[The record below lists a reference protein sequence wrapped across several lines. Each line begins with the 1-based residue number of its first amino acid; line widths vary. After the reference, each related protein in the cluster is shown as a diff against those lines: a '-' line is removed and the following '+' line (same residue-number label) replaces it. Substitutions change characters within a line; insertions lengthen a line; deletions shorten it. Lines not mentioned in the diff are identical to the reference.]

1 MKKLKTRGIIL
12 SRTDFS
18 EADRIL
24 TFLTPDYGK
33 LRVIAKGVRKIKSK
47 MAGGIE
53 LLSVSDIGFIRGRG
67 EISTL
72 VSTRLIRHYEMIVK
86 HLDRTMAAYEFI
98 KQIDRLTEDEVDEE
112 YFLLLEE
119 AFGAL
124 NEIEIDLSLVQAWFA
139 MQILRMGGRSPNLY
153 NDTNGDKLSLLRVYD
168 FDFSSMAFIEVD
180 DGKFNSN
187 HIKLLRLGFEG
198 KGPSKLRNIEGI
210 NEIIIDIGP
219 LAQTMLKTYI
229 QI

>member
-53 LLSVSDIGFIRGRG
+53 LLSVSDIGFIKGRG
-67 EISTL
+67 ELSTL
-72 VSTRLIRHYEMIVK
+72 ISTRLIKHYEMIVK
-86 HLDRTMAAYEFI
+86 DLDRTMAAYEFI

-124 NEIEIDLSLVQAWFA
+124 NETKISLNLVQAWFA
-139 MQILRMGGRSPNLY
+139 MQILRMGGRSPNLSS
-153 NDTNGDKLSLLRVYD
+153 DTKGDKLSLERDYD
-168 FDFSSMAFIEVD
+168 FDFGTMAFIEVD
-180 DGKFNSN
+180 EGKFNAK
-187 HIKLLRLGFEG
+187 HIKFLRLGFG
-198 KGPSKLRNIEGI
+198 GNVPRKLQNIEGI
-210 NEIIIDIGP
+210 NEIIVDIGP

>member
-1 MKKLKTRGIIL
+1 MKKLKTKGIIL
-12 SRTDFS
+12 KRTNFS

-53 LLSVSDIGFIRGRG
+53 LLSVSDIGFIKGRG

-72 VSTRLIRHYEMIVK
+72 ISTRLIRHYDTIVK
-86 HLDRTMAAYEFI
+86 DLDRTMTAYEFI
-98 KQIDRLTEDEVDEE
+98 RQIDKLTEDEVGEE

-124 NEIEIDLSLVQAWFA
+124 NQTTIDLSLVQSWFA
-139 MQILRMGGRSPNLY
+139 MQMLRLGGRSPNL
-153 NDTNGDKLSLLRVYD
+153 NSDTRGDKLLIERNYD
-168 FDFSSMAFIEVD
+168 FDFGTMAFIQIE
-180 DGKFNSN
+180 DGKFNAK

-198 KGPSKLRNIEGI
+198 RTPDKLQNIEGI
-210 NEIIIDIGP
+210 NELIIDIGP

>member
-1 MKKLKTRGIIL
+1 MKKLKTKGIIL
-12 SRTDFS
+12 NRTDFG

-53 LLSVSDIGFIRGRG
+53 LFSVSDIGFIKGRG

-72 VSTRLIRHYEMIVK
+72 ISTRLIRHYEAIVK
-86 HLDRTMAAYEFI
+86 DLARTMAAYEFI
-98 KQIDRLTEDEVDEE
+98 KQIDKLTEDEVDEE
-112 YFLLLEE
+112 YFLLLQQTFE
-119 AFGAL
+119 AL
-124 NEIEIDLSLVQAWFA
+124 NEVSINLSLIQSWFA
-139 MQILRMGGRSPNLY
+139 MQILRLGGRSPNLL
-153 NDTNGDKLSLLRVYD
+153 NDTNGNKLNIDSDYD
-168 FDFSSMAFIEVD
+168 FDFTSMAFMLID
-180 DGKFNSN
+180 QGHFNAK
-187 HIKLLRLGFEG
+187 HIKFLRLGFEG
-198 KGPSKLRNIEGI
+198 RPPEKLQNIEGI
-210 NEIIIDIGP
+210 NELIIDIAP

>member
-12 SRTDFS
+12 NRTDFS

-53 LLSVSDIGFIRGRG
+53 LFSVSDIGFIRGRG
-67 EISTL
+67 ELSTL
-72 VSTRLIRHYEMIVK
+72 ISTRLIKHYGAIVK
-86 HLDRTMAAYEFI
+86 DLPRTMAAYEFI
-98 KQIDRLTEDEVDEE
+98 KQIDKLTEDEVDEE
-112 YFLLLEE
+112 YFILLEQ
-119 AFGAL
+119 AFVAL
-124 NEIEIDLSLVQAWFA
+124 DNPDINLGLVQSWFA
-139 MQILRMGGRSPNLY
+139 MQILRFGGRSPNLLSDVSGQKLGVD
-153 NDTNGDKLSLLRVYD
+153 NDYD
-168 FDFSSMAFIEVD
+168 FDFSIMAFKQMD
-180 DGKFNSN
+180 NGQFNAK
-187 HIKLLRLGFEG
+187 HIKFLRLGFEG
-198 KGPSKLRNIEGI
+198 RTPEKLQNIEGI
-210 NEIIIDIGP
+210 NELIVDIGP

>member
-1 MKKLKTRGIIL
+1 MKKLKTKAIIL
-12 SRTDFS
+12 NRTDFS

-53 LLSVSDIGFIRGRG
+53 LFSVSDIGFIRGRG

-72 VSTRLIRHYEMIVK
+72 ISTRLIRHYGSIVK
-86 HLDRTMAAYEFI
+86 DLERTMVAYEFI

-119 AFGAL
+119 AFSAL
-124 NEIEIDLSLVQAWFA
+124 DELTINLNLVKSWFA
-139 MQILRMGGRSPNLY
+139 MQILRMGGRTPNLSI
-153 NDTNGDKLSLLRVYD
+153 DKGGKKLNIDSNYD
-168 FDFSSMAFIEVD
+168 FDFSSMAFIEIQ
-180 DGKFNSN
+180 DGKFNAK
-187 HIKLLRLGFEG
+187 HIKFLRLGFEG
-198 KGPSKLRNIEGI
+198 RSPEKLKNIEGI
-210 NEIIIDIGP
+210 NELIIDIDP